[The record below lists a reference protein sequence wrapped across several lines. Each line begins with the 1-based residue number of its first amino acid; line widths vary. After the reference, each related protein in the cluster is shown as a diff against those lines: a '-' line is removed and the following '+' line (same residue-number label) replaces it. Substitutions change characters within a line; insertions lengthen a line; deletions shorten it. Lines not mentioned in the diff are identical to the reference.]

1 MIPADWILPAVVGAF
16 VLAAAYLQFVRPW
29 RQIRRDLERM
39 ASGDFALG
47 GARHEP
53 GPYLGTA
60 RHIKRISELLQ
71 QLDRQIA
78 DEDLSL
84 RGILSSMVEGILI
97 ANRWQ
102 RITLVNEALT
112 QAFSPGRSPLG
123 RTVMEVF
130 RRHELLQAVE
140 RALDTGHSSE
150 LELALDCPHG
160 RRKFHIRVAALTPD
174 SSHDPQAALLVFQ
187 DVTEIRNLEATR
199 REFIANVSHEFLT
212 PLAIINGYVETLLDG
227 ALADPDMAR
236 RSLDAMQR
244 NVKRLSLLIDD
255 LLLISRLENKVRL
268 LTFRREDLHSIL
280 DRTLDNLAPAIA
292 ETGASIEVAWDEA
305 ARHADTDAHRMEQV
319 FANLLTN
326 ALRYGGSGEPR
337 ITVTARREEGH
348 VAITFSDNGPGI
360 PLEDQKHVFERFYRV
375 HKDRSRGAGGTGLG
389 LSIVKNIIL
398 AHDGSVGLASTPG
411 NGAAFTV
418 RIPAVHRPEPSNP

>member
-1 MIPADWILPAVVGAF
+1 LIPSDWILPVVVGAF
-16 VLAAAYLQFVRPW
+16 LAAVAYLQFIRPW
-29 RQIRRDLERM
+29 HQIKRDLERM
-39 ASGDFALG
+39 ASGDFSLG

-53 GPYLGTA
+53 GPHLGTA

-84 RGILSSMVEGILI
+84 RAILSSMVEGILI

-112 QAFSPGRSPLG
+112 KAFSPGRSPLG
-123 RTVMEVF
+123 RTVMELF

-140 RALDTGHSSE
+140 RALDTGQSSD
-150 LELALDCPHG
+150 LELSLECHG
-160 RRKFHIRVAALTPD
+160 GKGIFHIRVAALTPE
-174 SSHDPQAALLVFQ
+174 SSPTPQAALLVFQ
-187 DVTEIRNLEATR
+187 DVTEVRNLEATR

-227 ALADPDMAR
+227 ALEEPDMAR
-236 RSLDAMQR
+236 RSLGAMQR

-268 LTFRREDLHSIL
+268 LSFAHEDLGAIL
-280 DRTLDNLAPAIA
+280 ERTLDNLAPAVA
-292 ETGASIEVAWDEA
+292 ETGASIEVSWDDG

-326 ALRYGGSGEPR
+326 ALRYGGSDEPR
-337 ITVTARREEGH
+337 ITITGRREGEI
-348 VAITFSDNGPGI
+348 VAITFADNGPGI
-360 PLEDQKHVFERFYRV
+360 PLEDQKHLFERFYRV

-389 LSIVKNIIL
+389 LSIVKNIVL
-398 AHDGSVGLASTPG
+398 AHGGSVGLESTPG

-418 RIPAVHRPEPSNP
+418 RIPVRHKHESPTP